1 MPHHKFQKL
10 VVITTVHNL
19 ENSMHHLG
27 VLASSSQIPQNQ
39 LLWGNAQDD
48 WISHALM

>member
-10 VVITTVHNL
+10 VVITTMHNV

-27 VLASSSQIPQNQ
+27 VLASVSQIPQNQ
-39 LLWGNAQDD
+39 LLWGNTQDG
-48 WISHALM
+48 SLFHALM

>member
-27 VLASSSQIPQNQ
+27 VLASSSQIPHNQ
-39 LLWGNAQDD
+39 LLWGNTQDD